1 MIRANTRKKLFSNYY
16 FSYTVIF
23 CILFVSCF
31 FWFKL
36 YNKSFFRSFDGL
48 DQHYLIF
55 LYIGKWF
62 REVFRNIFLDH
73 TFIIP
78 MWDMSMGYGSDI
90 FPTLGLYFPDPFNWI
105 SMLFPSEYAELGFNI
120 SIFLKFYFTGIAF
133 SYFGFYKKY
142 SKNTILLGA
151 ILYTFCATMY
161 IAFIEAPFINPMYIF
176 PFLIVGIN
184 KILNHE
190 SPRVYILSLGFSF
203 INYFYFAYMM
213 CIFSVGYCVLYYF
226 TEYTEEK
233 SVKNFLGWFF
243 KFVGYSIIA
252 IGLSMVV
259 LLPIL
264 GSLLGQDRLSNSYF
278 LPCFYELSFYKSL
291 LLGFLSFYSMS
302 GRDAIVGFGA
312 IAIFGIGYLFLQRKR
327 FVNQKIQFILLTIIL
342 CVPAFGSVMN
352 GFSYYANRWIWA
364 YALCVVNI
372 ICLTLPEFRYI
383 DKSTVWEL
391 TIFLI
396 AYFGVISLFLKEYNS
411 LYVTTILLVVAMF
424 IFLYQARNFREKT
437 FQKGLIGFAML
448 CVTVQSY
455 YWFSSD
461 YNNATELE
469 VESGTA
475 LNQITNGSGIPA
487 LSDISREDGVRFD
500 ECGLR
505 VQTNANWISEV
516 YGSDLYISIY
526 NNDIVN
532 FHNSLA
538 LNTSAAP
545 QRIFG
550 LNRRSE
556 LEYLTGTKYYLVPEG
571 RTDLLPVGYSKLEKN
586 QLVEGTNVLRYSNT
600 EAVPMIFGYDRS
612 VSECIYDELQPYE
625 RQQLLMRAC
634 VTEESTDDAR
644 IEFPDDE
651 LKVIEELPREIVKN
665 EDGTYNVNS
674 DGAEMV
680 LRIPEVSESEIYVY
694 FENINLEQDKK
705 NLIQG
710 YGVHVRAQY
719 DGLDI
724 SNIEDS
730 FFPNTNRSHMSSGKD
745 DWMINLGY
753 SSEKINTIIVH
764 FNNVGTYSLDALR
777 VYAKPRSEINASLD
791 RLNRITDSVKIGT
804 NEISAQLHINGNQYI
819 YIAVPYSKGWK
830 AELDGKP
837 AEIIKANK
845 AFMAIY
851 AEEGD
856 YELRLTF
863 FTPYL
868 KAGIIV
874 SLISLVW
881 IIILEWRYRKR

>member
-1 MIRANTRKKLFSNYY
+1 
-16 FSYTVIF
+16 
-23 CILFVSCF
+23 
-31 FWFKL
+31 
-36 YNKSFFRSFDGL
+36 
-48 DQHYLIF
+48 
-55 LYIGKWF
+55 
-62 REVFRNIFLDH
+62 
-73 TFIIP
+73 
-78 MWDMSMGYGSDI
+78 
-90 FPTLGLYFPDPFNWI
+90 
-105 SMLFPSEYAELGFNI
+105 
-120 SIFLKFYFTGIAF
+120 
-133 SYFGFYKKY
+133 
-142 SKNTILLGA
+142 
-151 ILYTFCATMY
+151 
-161 IAFIEAPFINPMYIF
+161 
-176 PFLIVGIN
+176 
-184 KILNHE
+184 
-190 SPRVYILSLGFSF
+190 
-203 INYFYFAYMM
+203 
-213 CIFSVGYCVLYYF
+213 
-226 TEYTEEK
+226 
-233 SVKNFLGWFF
+233 
-243 KFVGYSIIA
+243 
-252 IGLSMVV
+252 
-259 LLPIL
+259 
-264 GSLLGQDRLSNSYF
+264 
-278 LPCFYELSFYKSL
+278 
-291 LLGFLSFYSMS
+291 
-302 GRDAIVGFGA
+302 
-312 IAIFGIGYLFLQRKR
+312 
-327 FVNQKIQFILLTIIL
+327 
-342 CVPAFGSVMN
+342 
-352 GFSYYANRWIWA
+352 
-364 YALCVVNI
+364 
-372 ICLTLPEFRYI
+372 
-383 DKSTVWEL
+383 
-391 TIFLI
+391 
-396 AYFGVISLFLKEYNS
+396 
-411 LYVTTILLVVAMF
+411 
-424 IFLYQARNFREKT
+424 
-437 FQKGLIGFAML
+437 ML